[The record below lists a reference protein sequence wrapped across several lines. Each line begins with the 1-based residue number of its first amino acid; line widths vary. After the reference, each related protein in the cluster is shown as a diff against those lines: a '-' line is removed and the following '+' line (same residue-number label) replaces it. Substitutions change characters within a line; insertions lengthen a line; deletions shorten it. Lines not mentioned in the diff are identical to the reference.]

1 MNMTKKKIIIITIM
15 AAMCCA
21 VAALVSVT
29 YGGKVKPDSD
39 GAELYVDRDDT
50 ADSVRVMVAEHLTAL
65 GKAGWKCL
73 GAFTGRSFSPK
84 TGHYVLREGDNVI
97 DVYKMLSRGHQTPV
111 KLVVRSV
118 RTPELLAGRLAGQLM
133 ADSTEIMRCLSDS
146 AVCASYG
153 FEPHTVIAMFLENSY
168 EVYWNMSVRGLFD
181 RMKREY
187 DAYWDDARRKK
198 ASSMGLTPIEVMT
211 LASIVDEETA
221 KTDEKPMVAG
231 LYLNR
236 LKRGMLLQADPTA
249 KFASGNFSARR
260 IYNSHLSI
268 DSPYNTYIYP
278 GLPPGPIR
286 LPSRSGVES
295 VLNYAVHDYI
305 YMCAK
310 EDFSGYHN
318 FASTYSR
325 HLANARKYRREL
337 NHRGIK

>member
-1 MNMTKKKIIIITIM
+1 MTKKKIIIITIM

-29 YGGKVKPDSD
+29 YGGKVKPGSD

-133 ADSTEIMRCLSDS
+133 ADSIEIMRCLSDS
-146 AVCASYG
+146 VVCASYG

-181 RMKREY
+181 LKGRAAKEVDPADVAAARKRCAE
-187 DAYWDDARRKK
+187 AV
-198 ASSMGLTPIEVMT
+198 IC
-211 LASIVDEETA
+211 
-221 KTDEKPMVAG
+221 
-231 LYLNR
+231 R
-236 LKRGMLLQADPTA
+236 LLRPVT
-249 KFASGNFSARR
+249 SCSATMR
-260 IYNSHLSI
+260 ICVVPRSDCRNPFWTRTICLSI
-268 DSPYNTYIYP
+268 S
-278 GLPPGPIR
+278 LR
-286 LPSRSGVES
+286 F
-295 VLNYAVHDYI
+295 H
-305 YMCAK
+305 C
-310 EDFSGYHN
+310 
-318 FASTYSR
+318 
-325 HLANARKYRREL
+325 RREWRAL
-337 NHRGIK
+337 SKRSTHIPSSTNCA

>member
-1 MNMTKKKIIIITIM
+1 M

-29 YGGKVKPDSD
+29 YGGKVKPGSD

-50 ADSVRVMVAEHLTAL
+50 ADSVRVMVAGHLTAL

-84 TGHYVLREGDNVI
+84 TGHYVLHEGDNVI

-133 ADSTEIMRCLSDS
+133 VDSAEIMRSLSDS

-198 ASSMGLTPIEVMT
+198 ASAMGLTPIEVMT

-221 KTDEKPMVAG
+221 KTDEKP
-231 LYLNR
+231 
-236 LKRGMLLQADPTA
+236 
-249 KFASGNFSARR
+249 GNFSARR

-337 NHRGIK
+337 NRRGIK

>member
-1 MNMTKKKIIIITIM
+1 MNMTTKKIIIITIM

-29 YGGKVKPDSD
+29 YGGKVKPGSD

-50 ADSVRVMVAEHLTAL
+50 ADSVRVMVAGHLTAL

-84 TGHYVLREGDNVI
+84 TGHYVLHEGDNVI

-133 ADSTEIMRCLSDS
+133 ADSTEIIRCLSDS
-146 AVCASYG
+146 VVCASYG

-187 DAYWDDARRKK
+187 D
-198 ASSMGLTPIEVMT
+198 V
-211 LASIVDEETA
+211 
-221 KTDEKPMVAG
+221 
-231 LYLNR
+231 
-236 LKRGMLLQADPTA
+236 LQADPTA

-337 NHRGIK
+337 NRRGIK